1 MEQQITITPLGVLC
15 ITIGSD
21 GTVVRFDMNRPCTA
35 PLDSGFRR
43 NDGGYAQHPRG
54 LWGPMGVPWGR
65 YRALFLT
72 SAHPHHH
79 RHPRVSTMTAT

>member
-54 LWGPMGVPWGR
+54 L
-65 YRALFLT
+65 
-72 SAHPHHH
+72 
-79 RHPRVSTMTAT
+79 